1 MMTAYGDAPM
11 REEAFALGARVVIDK
26 PFQVNV
32 VVSMV
37 ESPPPPTTP
46 PPTCLIAMSS
56 SLMTNV
62 WSGGRSAERFRA
74 DGFDVSEAESVES
87 AIEQLAKLP
96 DGVILDFRLPDGDG
110 LTVLKRIRQQDPDL
124 PVVMLTAHKDVETI
138 VAAMKAG
145 ASDYVTK
152 PFEVSDVAMRLSRAM
167 EGSRVHPRI
176 PPHQGG
182 SRQAVQLRLD
192 DRRVRADASA

>member
-1 MMTAYGDAPM
+1 MPD
-11 REEAFALGARVVIDK
+11 RHVLVVDDERL
-26 PFQVNV
+26 VRW
-32 VVSMV
+32 
-37 ESPPPPTTP
+37 
-46 PPTCLIAMSS
+46 
-56 SLMTNV
+56 SL
-62 WSGGRSAERFRA
+62 AERFQA
-74 DGFDVSEAESVES
+74 DGFDVSEAESVET

-124 PVVMLTAHKDVETI
+124 PVVMLTAHKDAETI

-167 EGSRVHPRI
+167 DGSRSTANFAASRRISPGRSASPR
-176 PPHQGG
+176 
-182 SRQAVQLRLD
+182 
-192 DRRVRADASA
+192 